1 MYSLPQ
7 EIEVWYVIPAVRR
20 ELTRFLTE
28 EYGMSYEKTGNA
40 LGITKAA
47 VSQYKKNKRA
57 GKIKLNKRVIDRVE
71 KSAKIIAKNKDKT
84 TKEILGILN
93 FMRKNKIPFEVCDH
107 TKEGEE
113 KCKEINMAYEQYL
126 EC

>member
-113 KCKEINMAYEQYL
+113 KCKEINMAYEQYW